1 MSLLENKFLKLG
13 AEFAPGQEVRQNL
26 DEVELRSGI
35 ISGTPVDFSHGDVDA
50 FEPIPGTLDV
60 FIEGLHLGGKQ
71 AYTEYRG
78 SEIIRENVAEKLS
91 IFTGTTINA
100 NRNLIITPGTQGALF
115 LAMGIYYLQGRQ
127 SCNCSTRLFCQSKN
141 SRFL

>member
-91 IFTGTTINA
+91 IFTWN
-100 NRNLIITPGTQGALF
+100 ND
-115 LAMGIYYLQGRQ
+115 
-127 SCNCSTRLFCQSKN
+127 
-141 SRFL
+141 